1 MSIVHPIL
9 EFASHVEWTAWLEE
23 NHATTS
29 GVWIRI
35 AKKASGIES
44 VAYPEVLDV
53 ALCYGWIDGQRKSES
68 QTAFLQKFTPRG
80 KKSTWSKVNREK
92 ALMLIENGQMKP
104 AGLQEVARARKD
116 GRWDAAYDAQ
126 SAARV
131 PGDLQSALKSNEC
144 AEAFFRTLDSR
155 NRYAILF
162 RLHNAK
168 KPETRDRRIQKFVE
182 MLTRGEKIYP

>member
-1 MSIVHPIL
+1 MSIEHPIL

-53 ALCYGWIDGQRKSES
+53 ALCYGWIDGQRKRES
-68 QTAFLQKFTPRG
+68 QTAFLQKFTRRG

-92 ALMLIENGQMKP
+92 ALSLIENGQMKP

-126 SAARV
+126 SAAPV
-131 PGDLQSALKSNEC
+131 PGDLQAALKSNKW

-168 KPETRDRRIQKFVE
+168 KPETRERRIQKFVE